1 MCIFPN
7 GRHLIH
13 QRCTK
18 SVDAEVFC
26 SSRDLITIH
35 HFFSLHYF
43 VSISPIQGR
52 IVEQARKLSD
62 TETEDSTA
70 GEQAMRKEFEQ
81 LLTVL
86 TNPRGMGQEE
96 IT

>member
-1 MCIFPN
+1 M
-7 GRHLIH
+7 
-13 QRCTK
+13 
-18 SVDAEVFC
+18 
-26 SSRDLITIH
+26 
-35 HFFSLHYF
+35 
-43 VSISPIQGR
+43 
-52 IVEQARKLSD
+52 EQARKLSD